1 MGVSTQST
9 WESMFS
15 VADHENENVTDSGTT
30 PARRHLVWS
39 NEQVEKGSQIVAIL
53 AASPGGSQP
62 DALECL
68 VINFLKGLTETVD
81 SFFNNIN
88 NLLTN
93 IPHHQLFPL
102 LDRVIIHLS
111 QQDVQYSTRDEVYRV
126 ALVDQRKHL
135 ADTFKPVFESDSCF
149 KHGNTLHQQYY
160 EALVTFRASLAD
172 VWRLSA
178 SCQATH
184 DLAIETWNRER
195 SSHSETC
202 HAEMVRK

>member
-1 MGVSTQST
+1 M
-9 WESMFS
+9 
-15 VADHENENVTDSGTT
+15 
-30 PARRHLVWS
+30 
-39 NEQVEKGSQIVAIL
+39 GSQCSLLPIMKMKMYLTPVPRRLVVTLCGRMSKWKREAKSL
-53 AASPGGSQP
+53 LFWQRPQVVRTLMPLSV
-62 DALECL
+62 

-81 SFFNNIN
+81 SFFNNINNIN

-149 KHGNTLHQQYY
+149 EHGNTLHQQYY

>member
-53 AASPGGSQP
+53 AASPGGSHP

-81 SFFNNIN
+81 SFFNNINNIN

-111 QQDVQYSTRDEVYRV
+111 QQDVQYSTRDVVYRV

-149 KHGNTLHQQYY
+149 ERVLLMCGVCPLLVKLRTISLSKRGIVSVRVILGLSCKSLHKNLHTTAQSQHQ
-160 EALVTFRASLAD
+160 V
-172 VWRLSA
+172 
-178 SCQATH
+178 
-184 DLAIETWNRER
+184 
-195 SSHSETC
+195 
-202 HAEMVRK
+202 